1 MYYMPFKLDD
11 TDLAIVESLIKD
23 GRKSFRQI
31 SREIKVSTPTV
42 QARYERLVNIGL
54 IKGVLPVI
62 DMGKLENKT
71 GTKLD
76 NIRSKSIRHHDI
88 KISKDMLVKMI
99 CDYCEGPVHSKPSI
113 LKFGNFERFFCC
125 TSCRALYKEKYKG
138 RIESISK
145 KQTFQ

>member
-1 MYYMPFKLDD
+1 MPFKLDD
-11 TDLAIVESLIKD
+11 VDVAILESLIKD

-42 QARYERLVNIGL
+42 QARYERLINIGL
-54 IKGVLPVI
+54 VKGVLPQI
-62 DMGKLENKT
+62 DLGMLEDRT

-76 NIRSKSIRHHDI
+76 NIRSKALKHHDV
-88 KISKDMLVKMI
+88 KLSKDMLVKMS
-99 CDYCEGPVHSKPSI
+99 CDFCEGPVPNKPTA

-138 RIESISK
+138 RIESLSK
-145 KQTFQ
+145 RSK